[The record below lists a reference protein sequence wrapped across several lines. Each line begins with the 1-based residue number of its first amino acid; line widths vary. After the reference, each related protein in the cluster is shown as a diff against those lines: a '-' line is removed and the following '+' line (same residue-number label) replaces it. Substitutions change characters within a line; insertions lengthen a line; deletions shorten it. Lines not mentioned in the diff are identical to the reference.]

1 MYNKNI
7 LTIKLQEVKME
18 YKLDKKFVLNTLE
31 DLLKT
36 PSPSGY
42 CHNIMKKIEKLVEE
56 LGYKLEY
63 TKKGAGYIKV
73 EGENKDYTV
82 GLAAHLDTLG
92 GMVRSIKSTG
102 MIRFTSIGG
111 NLMPTLDGEYCT
123 IHTRKGEDYT
133 GTILSTSPAV
143 HVYKDAKDKERNE
156 ENLEIRLDENVKNKE
171 DVEKL
176 GIKAGDFIS
185 IDPKTTLTEKGF
197 IKSRHIDDK
206 GGTTCLLSLLHILS
220 TENIKPKNNI
230 ILFISTFEEVG
241 HGASYIPEEID
252 ELLAVDMGCIGDDL
266 TCTENDV
273 SICVKD
279 SSGPYDYDMTN
290 KLIKIAEENKLNHA
304 VDIYP
309 YYGSD
314 ASAALRAGNNIKCAL
329 IGPGVHASHGMER
342 THYEGIENTIKLLV
356 NYVVD

>member
-1 MYNKNI
+1 MNYSI
-7 LTIKLQEVKME
+7 
-18 YKLDKKFVLNTLE
+18 DKDFLLKTLK
-31 DLLKT
+31 DLLTT

-42 CHNIMKKIEKLVEE
+42 CQNIMKNIESIVDD

-63 TKKGAGYIKV
+63 TKKGGGFIKV
-73 EGENKDYTV
+73 EGEDSSYTV
-82 GLAAHLDTLG
+82 GLSAHLDTLG

-102 MIRFTSIGG
+102 MIRFTNIGG

-123 IHTRKGEDYT
+123 IHTRDGKEYS

-143 HVYKDAKDKERNE
+143 HVYKDAKDKERTE
-156 ENLEIRLDENVKNKE
+156 ENLEIRIDESVENKE

-176 GIKAGDFIS
+176 GIKVGDFIS
-185 IDPKTTLTEKGF
+185 IDPKTTITESEF

-206 GGTTCLLSLLHILS
+206 GGTSCLLSLLKS
-220 TENIKPKNNI
+220 FKDNEVKPKNNL

-266 TCTENDV
+266 TCTEKDV

-290 KLIKIAEENKLNHA
+290 KLIKLAKDNNLSHA

-309 YYGSD
+309 YYSSD

-342 THYEGIENTIKLLV
+342 THYDALENTLKLLLS
-356 NYVVD
+356 YVVN

>member
-1 MYNKNI
+1 MEIKVDKN
-7 LTIKLQEVKME
+7 
-18 YKLDKKFVLNTLE
+18 FVLNTLE

-42 CHNIMKKIEKLVEE
+42 CHNIMKKIEKVVEG
-56 LGYKLEY
+56 LGYSMDY

-73 EGENKDYTV
+73 QGENRDYTV
-82 GLAAHLDTLG
+82 GIAAHLDTLG
-92 GMVRSIKSTG
+92 GMIRSVKSSG

-111 NLMPTLDGEYCT
+111 NLMPTLDSEYCI
-123 IHTRKGEDYT
+123 IHTRKGKEFT
-133 GTILSTSPAV
+133 GTILSTSPAA

-156 ENLEIRLDENVKNKE
+156 ENLEIRLDENVKDKK
-171 DVEKL
+171 DVENL

-185 IDPKTTLTEKGF
+185 IDPKTTLTKSGF

-206 GGTTCLLSLLHILS
+206 GGTSCLLSLLEIL
-220 TENIKPKNNI
+220 NKNKIKPKNNL
-230 ILFISTFEEVG
+230 ILFISTYEEVG

-266 TCTENDV
+266 SCTENDV

-279 SSGPYDYDMTN
+279 SSGPYDFEMTN
-290 KLIKIAEENKLNHA
+290 KLIKIAEEKKLNHA

-342 THYEGIENTIKLLV
+342 THYEGLENTIKLLAS
-356 NYVVD
+356 YVLE

>member
-1 MYNKNI
+1 MKNI
-7 LTIKLQEVKME
+7 ESIV
-18 YKLDKKFVLNTLE
+18 D
-31 DLLKT
+31 D
-36 PSPSGY
+36 
-42 CHNIMKKIEKLVEE
+42 

-63 TKKGAGYIKV
+63 TKKGGGFIKV
-73 EGENKDYTV
+73 EGEDSSYTV
-82 GLAAHLDTLG
+82 GLSAHLDTLG

-102 MIRFTSIGG
+102 MIRFTNIGG

-123 IHTRKGEDYT
+123 IHTRDGKEYS

-143 HVYKDAKDKERNE
+143 HVYKDAKDKERTE
-156 ENLEIRLDENVKNKE
+156 ENLEIRIDESVENKE

-176 GIKAGDFIS
+176 GIKVGDFIS
-185 IDPKTTLTEKGF
+185 IDPKTTITESEF

-206 GGTTCLLSLLHILS
+206 GGTSCLLSLLKS
-220 TENIKPKNNI
+220 FKDNEVKPKNNL

-266 TCTENDV
+266 TCTEKDV

-290 KLIKIAEENKLNHA
+290 KLIKLAKDNNLSHA

-309 YYGSD
+309 YYSSD

-342 THYEGIENTIKLLV
+342 THYDALENTLKLLLS
-356 NYVVD
+356 YVVN

>member
-1 MYNKNI
+1 MKY
-7 LTIKLQEVKME
+7 TI
-18 YKLDKKFVLNTLE
+18 DKEFLLSNLK
-31 DLLKT
+31 DLLTT

-42 CHNIMKKIEKLVEE
+42 CQNIMEKIESKVSD
-56 LGYKLEY
+56 LGFRLDY
-63 TKKGAGYIKV
+63 TKKGCGFIRVK
-73 EGENKDYTV
+73 GENPNYTV
-82 GLAAHLDTLG
+82 GLSAHLDTLG

-102 MIRFTSIGG
+102 MIRFTNIGG
-111 NLMPTLDGEYCT
+111 NLLPTLDGEYCT
-123 IHTRKGEDYT
+123 IHTRNGKEYT

-156 ENLEIRLDENVKNKE
+156 ENLEIRIDESVKSKE

-176 GIKAGDFIS
+176 GIKVGDFIS
-185 IDPKTTLTEKGF
+185 IDPKTTITDREF

-206 GGTTCLLSLLHILS
+206 GGTACLLTLLKS
-220 TENIKPKNNI
+220 IKDGNLTPKNNLMI
-230 ILFISTFEEVG
+230 FISTFEEVG
-241 HGASYIPEEID
+241 HGSSYIPEEID
-252 ELLAVDMGCIGDDL
+252 EMIAVDMGCIGDDL
-266 TCTENDV
+266 TCTEKDV

-290 KLIKIAEENKLNHA
+290 RLIKLAEDKNLNHA

-309 YYGSD
+309 YYSSD

-342 THYEGIENTIKLLV
+342 THYDALENTLKLLLS
-356 NYVVD
+356 YISE